1 MKIALASQ
9 SRKKI
14 DAVKLAFQEV
24 AGVELLTIKAPSNVH
39 EQPLGDETF
48 QGARNRLA
56 FTRQACADADIYISI
71 ENGLFMQDGK
81 FVDKAVVTV
90 ETANGEVQTT
100 LSDGV
105 EFPIE
110 YVEKTSNRKGD
121 FKEWTVGETM
131 AEAGIVQ
138 DNADPHLCL
147 NETTRKAVKKLG
159 LT

>member
-71 ENGLFMQDGK
+71 ENGLFMRGGPTWLDRKVAELSYYCLVNVMPLLSVYEGYTPHKK
-81 FVDKAVVTV
+81 FPFYT
-90 ETANGEVQTT
+90 
-100 LSDGV
+100 SD
-105 EFPIE
+105 
-110 YVEKTSNRKGD
+110 YK
-121 FKEWTVGETM
+121 
-131 AEAGIVQ
+131 
-138 DNADPHLCL
+138 PHLGS
-147 NETTRKAVKKLG
+147 VH
-159 LT
+159 